1 MEANFVINDFEGPL
15 DLLLHLIK
23 TSKMDIYDIKIEEI
37 TAQYLDFINKMNELN
52 LDVASEYLVM
62 ASELTLIKSKML
74 LPRANEEEEE
84 EDPRENLVNRLIEY
98 QKYKDMID
106 EFKSLEKERKD
117 IFTKDPMNL
126 YEYSDPIKNDGDIT
140 LDNLVEALN
149 KFLQRKEDEKPLE
162 TKIARKE
169 LLVTDRTNEI
179 RSLLK
184 KKKKVSF
191 FDLFEVRTKEYVVV
205 TFLSILEMAKEGEI
219 TIIQEDNFN
228 NITVNYKEG
237 EKVDKCFRKYII
249 CSR

>member
-37 TAQYLDFINKMNELN
+37 TAQYLDFINRMNELN

-74 LPRANEEEEE
+74 LPRQDEEEEE

-106 EFKSLEKERKD
+106 EFKSLERDRKD

-140 LDNLVEALN
+140 LDNLVDALN

-169 LLVTDRTNEI
+169 ILVTDRTNEI
-179 RSLLK
+179 RILLK

-205 TFLSILEMAKEGEI
+205 TFLSILEMAKKGEI
-219 TIIQEDNFN
+219 TIVQENNFN
-228 NITVNYKEG
+228 NITVNIKEG
-237 EKVDKCFRKYII
+237 EELD
-249 CSR
+249 

>member
-37 TAQYLDFINKMNELN
+37 TAQYLDFINRMNELN

-74 LPRANEEEEE
+74 LPRQDEEDDE

-140 LDNLVEALN
+140 LDNLVDALN

-184 KKKKVSF
+184 KKKKISF
-191 FDLFEVRTKEYVVV
+191 FDLFEVKTKEYVVV
-205 TFLSILEMAKEGEI
+205 TFLSILEMAKKGELTI
-219 TIIQEDNFN
+219 TQENNFN

-237 EKVDKCFRKYII
+237 EEID
-249 CSR
+249 

>member
-1 MEANFVINDFEGPL
+1 MEANFIINDFEGPL

-37 TAQYLDFINKMNELN
+37 TAQYLDFINRMNELN

-74 LPRANEEEEE
+74 LPRQEEEEEE
-84 EDPRENLVNRLIEY
+84 EDPRKDLVDRLVEY
-98 QKYKDMID
+98 QRYKDMID
-106 EFKSLEKERKD
+106 EFKSLERDRKD

-126 YEYSDPIKNDGDIT
+126 LEYSDPIKNDGDIT

-169 LLVTDRTNEI
+169 ILVTDRTNEI
-179 RSLLK
+179 RTMLK
-184 KKKKVSF
+184 KKKKISF
-191 FDLFEVRTKEYVVV
+191 FYLFEIKTREYVVV

-219 TIIQEDNFN
+219 TITQEDNFN

-237 EKVDKCFRKYII
+237 EEVD
-249 CSR
+249 